1 MSHSLQSGKTN
12 NKESG
17 AHHLQSMLQKYLK
30 RQRNNSINLVINLV
44 VMNVNRSGLPN
55 PFLAYLKWVL

>member
-17 AHHLQSMLQKYLK
+17 ARHLQSTLQKYLK
-30 RQRNNSINLVINLV
+30 RQRNSSINLV
-44 VMNVNRSGLPN
+44 VMDVNRSGLPN